1 MARSAEEQHRINRMI
16 VKKVRQSGRGEQSK
30 AGKAKDN
37 AGTVGTARAGT
48 AKTGKGTAKAGKG
61 TAKAGTANLA
71 RLQVASKMAKAG
83 RKQDGPEIKAK
94 KHDLAARWMALVM
107 ARNHLQKAPADAAI
121 KALLIRQGASCTRLG
136 YKEDSA
142 SSINCVRNI
151 WTRKIGHPPSSALAA
166 ILASTIRKHEQGDND
181 IFCCPLPDKS
191 WMFPILVVLP
201 NSKPLHDRVNC
212 VRRYSN

>member
-37 AGTVGTARAGT
+37 AGTVGTARVGT

-94 KHDLAARWMALVM
+94 NSGGSRAMLLGGARTVGGGGVQ
-107 ARNHLQKAPADAAI
+107 ARRREAPSSKCDQGSA
-121 KALLIRQGASCTRLG
+121 KRLPRELRQGSGGA
-136 YKEDSA
+136 
-142 SSINCVRNI
+142 
-151 WTRKIGHPPSSALAA
+151 KIGLLES
-166 ILASTIRKHEQGDND
+166 
-181 IFCCPLPDKS
+181 
-191 WMFPILVVLP
+191 
-201 NSKPLHDRVNC
+201 
-212 VRRYSN
+212 